1 MVFPELHKVSLVLE
15 ITLICSFLSKN
26 YQKPIAAGCLWLL
39 HNWWTTWNNNDNIGM
54 KYEVLW
60 FKKHAQFDYQL
71 SIGLFF
77 GFHSDYYCNPKLPF
91 RNLALFPG
99 KSHSQCIV
107 WNKCIFNLFH
117 VANSSFVHIWGFAA
131 SGRVC
136 RLLAHAFH
144 LPLLE
149 SNIYGFH
156 INKMWKKNILSKCE
170 KLILVFS

>member
-1 MVFPELHKVSLVLE
+1 MG
-15 ITLICSFLSKN
+15 ILSKN
-26 YQKPIAAGCLWLL
+26 YQKPAAAG
-39 HNWWTTWNNNDNIGM
+39 WNNDDNIRM
-54 KYEVLW
+54 
-60 FKKHAQFDYQL
+60 KHAQFDYQL

-117 VANSSFVHIWGFAA
+117 VANSSFVHILGFAA
-131 SGRVC
+131 AGRVC
-136 RLLAHAFH
+136 RLLCTCIPPSASAQIEYLW
-144 LPLLE
+144 LPKCE
-149 SNIYGFH
+149 
-156 INKMWKKNILSKCE
+156 KKNILSKCE